1 MPVVPK
7 RHTLVDRGA
16 RSYRAT
22 PSAFLGPRAFY
33 AGPPSPSFFSSSFVM
48 YWPTGSARRL
58 SVESLGFADVH
69 TEAVHISCA
78 RDGLLWLVLT
88 RSALLIWRTRPAEL
102 VTAMVRTAR
111 SIHEYGANVGALWR
125 HDSGA
130 VVVRTER
137 DTLLFYDLVQPT
149 NMPAVHAL
157 SDTAAPDLV
166 PPAHALLRTFQP
178 ATGDAYHTVGSDP
191 FGGRIALQLMFR
203 DALQVDPGISA
214 MAGIDTEIFVA
225 TRSPAAVQ
233 LVPWPSAPDE
243 KAPAPPAPPV
253 LLTSL
258 PWLTPS
264 PLVHA
269 EHSYATDLSAW
280 LTEDGCAYIVGHT
293 DDWVGARAY
302 SASEEE
308 AMPVMTAVNAR
319 FSLLAV
325 GLDQGDIVVF
335 EFHTSA
341 QSPEK
346 THTFSLTPHATGR
359 VTTLAWTADGHVL
372 AVGYERGWAVWS
384 MFGHIITHSFR
395 NDWDS
400 MTRVYRDTFQF
411 GTQSVFWALGGT
423 ELFVLPRVPPTDAP
437 VRDDDKTLVYILPFL
452 KAASTAQLMPA
463 ETDGCFLLGDTGAYI
478 YRGNEQSDAG
488 LLTPDNDIW
497 RHVPFPSEYLTM
509 QWPIRYAVQS
519 SDGRFLAI
527 AGRRG
532 LSHYSTVSGHWKM
545 YEVASQAL
553 SFCVRGGMVWF
564 QHVLIAACDCMG
576 EIQIRLYSRDQPLDN
591 AHLLDLVVL
600 HAPVVTM
607 QLLDMS
613 LLLYLAD
620 NTLVHYNI
628 ATTREHVRLILCGSI
643 SFEGIIGEPSRV
655 RAFSWLLPDQSEPL
669 GTDDLT
675 IATLVFLID
684 GMLVLLRPART
695 SDDDQLSYDL
705 QVLHEHI
712 ESYWTPIYAY
722 EALQQSLWSFDGQRV
737 LVWLNLLQ
745 HSDAPDY
752 VFSVDDTYPLCI
764 LTDRGIILGADS
776 QAVVRRT
783 LDTTAYRLRLSTTLF
798 LDRILRA
805 LLQRRRVSEAIHSAA
820 PYVPLEYFAHVLEV
834 LVHDILEKEADE
846 STSASLEDN
855 APLLPTVLAFLDHY
869 NVALQVIVRAARKTE
884 VSRWAYLFDAAGRPS
899 ALMQRCL
906 DRGDYASAGA
916 YLLVVHEMED
926 RPTSIQATATA
937 LAHFEEN
944 EEWEILRHALSFLNG
959 VDQSG
964 ETLRTCAAL
973 AAKLVHGISLLST
986 ENDLEGAQD
995 VPLSRTPLNHTQ
1007 SSRKYSLNE
1016 TPRRPSSLA
1025 RKNSLSSMPLSPVPN
1040 SPALRASSAHVL
1052 HRAARSASITLSPSM
1067 PRMQAN
1073 GRLVLPVS
1081 PSPGPLPPKPS

>member
-1 MPVVPK
+1 
-7 RHTLVDRGA
+7 
-16 RSYRAT
+16 
-22 PSAFLGPRAFY
+22 
-33 AGPPSPSFFSSSFVM
+33 M

-58 SVESLGFADVH
+58 SVESLGFADIH
-69 TEAVHISCA
+69 KEAVHMSCA

-88 RSALLIWRTRPAEL
+88 RSALLIWRAKPAEL

-111 SIHEYGANVGALWR
+111 SIHEYGANVCALWR

-130 VVVRTER
+130 LVVRTER

-149 NMPAVHAL
+149 DSPAVHAL
-157 SDTAAPDLV
+157 SDSTAPDLV
-166 PPAHALLRTFQP
+166 PSAQALLSTFQP
-178 ATGDAYHTVGSDP
+178 ATGDAYHTIGSDL
-191 FGGRIALQLMFR
+191 FGGRIALQLVFR

-214 MAGIDTEIFVA
+214 IASIDPEILVA

-233 LVPWPSAPDE
+233 LVPWPSASDE
-243 KAPAPPAPPV
+243 KPSAPPAPPI

-280 LTEDGCAYIVGHT
+280 LTEDGCAYIVGQS
-293 DDWVGARAY
+293 DAWVGARAY
-302 SASEEE
+302 SASEKD
-308 AMPVMTAVNAR
+308 AMPVTTAVNAR
-319 FSLLAV
+319 FSLLAI
-325 GLDQGDIVVF
+325 GLEQGDIVMF
-335 EFHTSA
+335 EFHTPT

-346 THTFSLTPHATGR
+346 THTLSLSPHVTGR
-359 VTTLAWTADGHVL
+359 VTSLAWTADGHAL

-384 MFGHIITHSFR
+384 MFGHLMTHSFR
-395 NDWDS
+395 SDWHS

-423 ELFVLPRVPPTDAP
+423 ELFVLPCVPPADAP
-437 VRDDDKTLVYILPFL
+437 VKDDDKTLVYILPFL

-463 ETDGCFLLGDTGAYI
+463 ETDGCFLVGDTGAYI

-488 LLTPDNDIW
+488 LLMPDNDIW
-497 RHVPFPSEYLTM
+497 RHVPFPPEYLTW
-509 QWPIRYAVQS
+509 QWPIRYAAQS

-532 LSHYSTVSGHWKM
+532 LAHYSTVSGHWKM
-545 YEVASQAL
+545 FEVASQAL

-576 EIQIRLYSRDQPLDN
+576 EIQIRLYSRDQTLDN
-591 AHLLDLVVL
+591 AHLLDLAVL
-600 HAPVVTM
+600 DAPVVTL
-607 QLLDMS
+607 QLLDTS
-613 LLLYLAD
+613 LLLYLAN

-628 ATTREHVRLILCGSI
+628 TTTREHVRLILCGSI

-655 RAFSWLLPDQSEPL
+655 RAFSWLLPEQAELLP
-669 GTDDLT
+669 TDDLT
-675 IATLVFLID
+675 MATLVFLID
-684 GMLVLLRPART
+684 GMLVLLRPARA

-783 LDTTAYRLRLSTTLF
+783 LDTTAYRLRLSTSLF

-855 APLLPTVLAFLDHY
+855 APLLPAALAFLDHFD
-869 NVALQVIVRAARKTE
+869 VALQVIVRAARKTE

-899 ALMQRCL
+899 DLMQRCL

-937 LAHFEEN
+937 LACFEEN
-944 EEWEILRHALSFLNG
+944 EEWEILRHALSFLHG
-959 VDQSG
+959 VDQNG
-964 ETLRTCAAL
+964 ETLRVCASI
-973 AAKLVHGISLLST
+973 AAKLVRGKSLLSM
-986 ENDLEGAQD
+986 ENDLEGAQE
-995 VPLSRTPLNHTQ
+995 VPLSRTPFQPKQ

-1016 TPRRPSSLA
+1016 SPRRPSSLA
-1025 RKNSLSSMPLSPVPN
+1025 RKTSLSSMPLSPAQNTPV
-1040 SPALRASSAHVL
+1040 LRASSAHVL

-1073 GRLVLPVS
+1073 GRLVIPVS
-1081 PSPGPLPPKPS
+1081 PSPGPLTPKPS

>member
-16 RSYRAT
+16 RSYRAA

>member
-58 SVESLGFADVH
+58 SVESLGFADIH

-452 KAASTAQLMPA
+452 KAASTAQRMPA

-884 VSRWAYLFDAAGRPS
+884 VSRWAYLFDPAGRPS

-995 VPLSRTPLNHTQ
+995 VPLLRTPLNHTQ

>member
-58 SVESLGFADVH
+58 SVESLGFADIH

-995 VPLSRTPLNHTQ
+995 VPLLRTPLNHTQ

-1025 RKNSLSSMPLSPVPN
+1025 RKNSLSSMPPSPVPN

>member
-16 RSYRAT
+16 RSYRAA

-269 EHSYATDLSAW
+269 EHSYATDLSTW

-995 VPLSRTPLNHTQ
+995 VPLLRTPLNHTQ